1 MAGAFTCF
9 YILLTA
15 LYMGQKHNE
24 HLTHTTRGFAMTFT
38 SKLSAPALLFA
49 LMLPVAASAQMM
61 GLPPPMGPADGPFGA
76 RPGPERGMHHVMLP
90 ALELSE
96 AQQDKAFALRHGQE
110 PLHRELVRAV
120 HKARIAIDA
129 MVKAGEFDEKK
140 AATLAQ
146 ALGQA
151 VAALELHQARGHA
164 QFMAL
169 LTPEQRKQMSA
180 ERPPRPHQ

>member
-1 MAGAFTCF
+1 
-9 YILLTA
+9 
-15 LYMGQKHNE
+15 
-24 HLTHTTRGFAMTFT
+24 MTFT

-61 GLPPPMGPADGPFGA
+61 GPPPMGPADIPFKA
-76 RPGPERGMHHVMLP
+76 HPERGMHHAMP
-90 ALELSE
+90 PTLELSE
-96 AQQDKAFALRHGQE
+96 AQQDKAFALKHGQE

-120 HKARIAIDA
+120 NKARSAIHA
-129 MVKAGEFDEKK
+129 MVKAGEFDEKR

-151 VAALELHQARGHA
+151 VAALEMQQARGHA

-169 LTPEQRKQMSA
+169 LTPEQRKLLSA